1 MALKWIS
8 KEFSDLAHDPP
19 SECSADPVGDYMF
32 HWQVTIMEPNDSPY
46 QGSVF
51 FLTIPFPIDYP
62 FKHQWLKLK
71 FFQL

>member
-8 KEFSDLAHDPP
+8 KEFNDLAHDPP

-46 QGSVF
+46 QGIALLV
-51 FLTIPFPIDYP
+51 IDLLL
-62 FKHQWLKLK
+62 FNKVA
-71 FFQL
+71 